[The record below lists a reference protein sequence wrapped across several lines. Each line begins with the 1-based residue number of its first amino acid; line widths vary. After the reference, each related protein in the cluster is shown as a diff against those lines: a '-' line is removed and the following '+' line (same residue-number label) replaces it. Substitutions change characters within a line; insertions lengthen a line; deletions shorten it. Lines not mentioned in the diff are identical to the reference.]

1 MSNVLG
7 LKKNDI
13 VYIKFKVVGS
23 VSGNCIPTEYILDN
37 GTDIIRCTG
46 KYINDECII
55 EDTSYFDAYGTYE
68 DDDFQW
74 PDDDDMVFYEDE
86 ER

>member
-1 MSNVLG
+1 MG

-13 VYIKFKVVGS
+13 VYAKFKVVGS
-23 VSGNCIPTEYILDN
+23 VSGNCVPTEYILSN
-37 GTDIIRCTG
+37 GKDTIRCSG
-46 KYINDECII
+46 QYIYEDCII
-55 EDTSYFDAYGTYE
+55 EDNSYFDTHGEYD

-74 PDDDDMVFYEDE
+74 PDDDDLVFYEDE